1 MLRKR
6 GVILREIIK
15 DGINE
20 QNKTKSQQGTLVSS
34 EIPSSEDLQHKEKK
48 TSRVNQSAM
57 LIKNQLFCLHR
68 IQVPNERTSPK
79 TTSEICSETS

>member
-6 GVILREIIK
+6 GVILQEIIK
-15 DGINE
+15 DGVNE

-48 TSRVNQSAM
+48 NSRVNQSAM
-57 LIKNQLFCLHR
+57 QMKNQLFCLHT
-68 IQVPNERTSPK
+68 IQVPTERTSPK
-79 TTSEICSETS
+79 TTSKICSEIS